1 MNHEIRIREVR
12 VIGPNSEQIGV
23 LPIGD
28 ALKRAEEAGMDLVEI
43 APTAAP
49 PVCRIIDY
57 GKYRYEQAKKQH
69 GAKQKSTQLKEVKLR
84 PFTDTHDLDFKTR
97 HARDFLAEGHKV
109 KMTVMF
115 RGREMAHQDAG
126 RVVLA
131 KVIEQLGAA
140 AQVEQQP
147 RMEGRNMSIL
157 LAPKHGAG

>member
-157 LAPKHGAG
+157 LAPKH

>member
-12 VIGPNSEQIGV
+12 VIGPNSEQLGV

-126 RVVLA
+126 RTVLA

-157 LAPKHGAG
+157 LAPKH

>member
-1 MNHEIRIREVR
+1 VR

-126 RVVLA
+126 RTVLA
-131 KVIEQLGAA
+131 KVIEQLGTA